1 MATVHI
7 RDIMRWL
14 AEAGQPDAQPWS
26 GEFFL
31 EIRFDES
38 TVSLP
43 VDAEMAGKA
52 IVADTAQGTVTIV
65 FDDNGQLRS
74 LDIS

>member
-1 MATVHI
+1 MATVHV

-14 AEAGQPDAQPWS
+14 ADTGQADAQPRS

-38 TVSLP
+38 AASLP
-43 VDAEMAGKA
+43 VDAEMAGRV
-52 IVADTAQGTVTIV
+52 ITADTAQGTVTIV
-65 FDDNGQLRS
+65 FDDNGHLRS